1 VLVIQTT
8 LPALPLANARRV
20 LARRI
25 VGFALHLYEMRWL
38 YHGLLLRF
46 DNLVM
51 VRLAWIHLLVI
62 VTHWWRTRCEFARK
76 CLLLGIQIMR

>member
-1 VLVIQTT
+1 MLVIQTT
-8 LPALPLANARRV
+8 LPALPLANAWRV

-25 VGFALHLYEMRWL
+25 VGFALHLYEVRWL

-51 VRLAWIHLLVI
+51 IRLTGIHLLVI
-62 VTHWWRTRCEFARK
+62 VTHRRRTRCEFARK
-76 CLLLGIQIMR
+76 RLLLGIQIMR